1 MANQHNIHSVVVF
14 NDKSIHILRVPS
26 KMRPITMDTE
36 KEVGQELKKFKDMVF
51 PRNPKSVYNDIG
63 NNYDFYRKLGCYMA
77 FSACQTKSKVV
88 YSSMSN
94 RVAFMRTKPEID
106 KFHCIINNEGE
117 YLHDLN
123 LCNKKYITDIVAKEI
138 GHGKQKIYFD
148 GF

>member
-1 MANQHNIHSVVVF
+1 MVKKYNIHSVVVF
-14 NDKSIHILRVPS
+14 NDKGIHILRVPS
-26 KMRPITMDTE
+26 NMGHITMDTE
-36 KEVGQELKKFKDMVF
+36 KEIAQDLARFKNRVL

-88 YSSMSN
+88 YTSVSN
-94 RVAFMRTKPEID
+94 KVAFMRTKPEID
-106 KFHCIINNEGE
+106 KFHCIRNNEGE

-123 LCNKKYITDIVAKEI
+123 LCNKKYITDIVTSEI